1 MPRRRLDSQ
10 VVNRQTQGGQSHQ
23 GARVHGR
30 GFRRRE
36 AGLPYETQ
44 GSLPRGGD
52 LEPGLMDEQAS
63 AQKWEGTALSAAGT
77 VGLKHGGGKRAAGTP
92 WDRSSQEPWAAKSL
106 RRRHHKHRHTR
117 SPGLALMT
125 TATPGQGGGPR
136 RRATA
141 IWAKLGGSEFNVSGS
156 EKSRSPDTGWGGVES
171 GSQPGCLAD
180 PYLGLLKWR
189 RLCPTLA
196 LLSREVPLLGAT
208 RDSSIAPTTLVQ
220 GPAP

>member
-30 GFRRRE
+30 GFQRRE

-156 EKSRSPDTGWGGVES
+156 EKSRSPDTGWGGVAKSMVFPVVMYGCES
-171 GSQPGCLAD
+171 
-180 PYLGLLKWR
+180 
-189 RLCPTLA
+189 
-196 LLSREVPLLGAT
+196 
-208 RDSSIAPTTLVQ
+208 
-220 GPAP
+220 